1 MAMKNEDLTQQIIG
15 CFYTVYNRL
24 GYGFLE
30 SVYQKALLIE
40 LQKQGLRAVSN
51 YPITIF
57 YDKQVVGEFSADLVV
72 EECVIIELKAVR
84 VLINEHE
91 AQLLNYLN
99 ATWFEV
105 GLLLNF
111 GPQAQIKRKVFDN
124 DRKKYLNSRMDTDK
138 NLGEV

>member
-1 MAMKNEDLTQQIIG
+1 MPMKNEEITQKVIG

-30 SVYQKALLIE
+30 SVYQRALLIE
-40 LQKQGLRAVSN
+40 LRKQGLKAISP

-57 YDKQVVGEFSADLVV
+57 YDKLVVGEFEADLVV
-72 EECVIIELKAVR
+72 EDCIILELKAVR
-84 VLINEHE
+84 LLLNEHE

-99 ATWFEV
+99 ATGFEV

-111 GPQAQIKRKVFDN
+111 GPQAQIRRKVFDN
-124 DRKKYLNSRMDTDK
+124 ARKKYLSSRMDTY
-138 NLGEV
+138 

>member
-1 MAMKNEDLTQQIIG
+1 
-15 CFYTVYNRL
+15 VYNQL

-40 LQKQGLRAVSN
+40 LRKQGLKTVSR
-51 YPITIF
+51 YPITVY
-57 YDKQVVGEFSADLVV
+57 YDKQTVGEFEADLIV
-72 EECVIIELKAVR
+72 EDSLILELKAVHA
-84 VLINEHE
+84 LLTEHE

-99 ATWFEV
+99 ATGYEV

-124 DRKKYLNSRMDTDK
+124 DRKK
-138 NLGEV
+138 